1 MSAKVFVDTNI
12 LVYTRDA
19 SEPKKQTQALQ
30 WLAVLWQ
37 QRSGAISYQSLNE
50 YYVIVT
56 LRGTRG
62 YS

>member
-50 YYVIVT
+50 YKA
-56 LRGTRG
+56 
-62 YS
+62 